1 MGEKMLG
8 PAAGGGRTEEHAPVS
23 LLADELGWSWLELGR
38 RMWSRKASAR
48 LHPKLASLSP
58 GRLQALMLLGE
69 TAEPRI
75 CDLAEALALDE
86 STVTRLVDR
95 LEQDGL
101 ARRQSSTSD
110 RRATVVGLTP
120 EGRAALAEMQ
130 EQRRRLFTEILAALD
145 PTERAELVRLTAKVV
160 DAWRARAEVGR

>member
-1 MGEKMLG
+1 MTERIAES
-8 PAAGGGRTEEHAPVS
+8 PAAGLQAPAPF
-23 LLADELGWSWLELGR
+23 LADELARSWLELGR
-38 RMWSRKASAR
+38 RIWSRKASAR

-69 TAEPRI
+69 PVEPRI

-95 LEQDGL
+95 LELDGL
-101 ARRQSSTSD
+101 ARRGSSSSD
-110 RRATVVGLTP
+110 RRATVVALTS

-130 EQRRRLFTEILAALD
+130 EQRRQFFAEILDALE
-145 PTERAELVRLTAKVV
+145 PAERAELVRLTAKVV
-160 DAWRARAEVGR
+160 GAWRARTEEPR